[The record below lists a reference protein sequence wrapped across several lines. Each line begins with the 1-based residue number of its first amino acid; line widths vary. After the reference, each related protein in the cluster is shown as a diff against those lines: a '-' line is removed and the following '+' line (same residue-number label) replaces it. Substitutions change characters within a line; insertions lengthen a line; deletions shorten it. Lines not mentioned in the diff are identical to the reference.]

1 MCGDVIRRWCLLII
15 LIGLVMS
22 GAGCRRGAGE
32 GGVLRVVIEKRIPSL
47 DPRVS
52 SDSAAERIRQLVFN
66 SLTRKD
72 ERFEAVPDLAQSF
85 TANKEMTEYVFK
97 LRQGV
102 KFHDGQA
109 LTSADVKYTFE
120 SMLAP
125 GFASQKKAEIAQL
138 IERIETTDAA
148 SITFFCRVA
157 CPGLPNTIIPIGIIP
172 TGSGE
177 RQATQPVGT
186 GPFAFE
192 SNLDE
197 QQLSLRSNPDYFEGA
212 PQISRLLI
220 QITPDSSTRESEL
233 RQGAVDLAINADL
246 DPLSI
251 ESMATDPGLKVE
263 LKEGTN
269 IAHLGV
275 NLLDPLLKDRRVRQ
289 AIAYAID
296 REAIIRDVYR
306 GQARIAAGI
315 LPLSQWAYEPG
326 VISYSH
332 DRNRAAALLDEAGRR
347 ADGKGRRFKLQ
358 LKTSSL
364 SIARK
369 VGESIQEHLRPLGIE
384 IDLQPLERQKLTQ
397 DMIDGNFQLYLN
409 TLVGGNQSP
418 DIFRFVYG
426 SQSIP
431 PNGQNRSRY
440 TNPALDRLLDEST
453 LAPRERQREIFGEVQ
468 KMLAEDL
475 PQIYLWYPSTV
486 VIRRLRV
493 SALDL
498 DPSGDW
504 RSLRNVRLMP

>member
-1 MCGDVIRRWCLLII
+1 MLA
-15 LIGLVMS
+15 IGLMLT
-22 GAGCRRGAGE
+22 GCGRGTDS
-32 GGVLRVVIEKRIPSL
+32 GGVRVVVEKRIASL

-52 SDSAAERIRQLVFN
+52 ADSAAERIRQLVFN
-66 SLTRKD
+66 ALTRKD
-72 ERFEAVPDLAQSF
+72 ERFEAVPDLSESF
-85 TANKEMTEYVFK
+85 SANKELTEYYFK
-97 LRQGV
+97 LRQGI
-102 KFHDGQA
+102 KFHNGQP
-109 LTSADVKYTFE
+109 LSASDVKYTFE
-120 SMLAP
+120 SLLAP
-125 GFASQKKAEIAQL
+125 GFASQKKAELAQML
-138 IERIETTDAA
+138 ERIEATDAV
-148 SITFFCRVA
+148 SITFYCRVP

-172 TGSGE
+172 ADSGD
-177 RQATQPVGT
+177 RQATHPLGT

-192 SNLDE
+192 SLIDE
-197 QQLSLRSNPDYFEGA
+197 QQLSLRANPDYFEGA
-212 PQISRLLI
+212 PQIARLVV

-263 LKEGTN
+263 LTDGTN

-289 AIAYAID
+289 AIAFAID
-296 REAIIRDVYR
+296 REAIIRDIYR
-306 GQARIAAGI
+306 GQARLAAGI

-326 VISYSH
+326 VNIYTH
-332 DRNRAAALLDEAGRR
+332 DRTRAAALLDAANRR
-347 ADGKGRRFKLQ
+347 PDGNGRRFKLQ

-364 SIARK
+364 SISRK
-369 VGESIQEHLRPLGIE
+369 VGEAIQEQLRPLGIE

-440 TNPALDRLLDEST
+440 TNPALDQLLDESV
-453 LAPRERQREIFGEVQ
+453 LAPRERQREIFAEVQ

-493 SALDL
+493 STLDL

-504 RSLRNVRLMP
+504 RSLRNLRLMP